1 MIISRYLFLLMALI
15 NSLIANA
22 QNLNAAQIKQIEEI
36 AQNIA
41 AQSNANKQAMLDEMT
56 VSFNTV
62 LVGRNV
68 RFENIIKV
76 KKGLPPKQS
85 KNG

>member
-1 MIISRYLFLLMALI
+1 MIVSRYLFLLMTLFT
-15 NSLIANA
+15 SFIANA

-56 VSFNTV
+56 V
-62 LVGRNV
+62 
-68 RFENIIKV
+68 
-76 KKGLPPKQS
+76 
-85 KNG
+85 